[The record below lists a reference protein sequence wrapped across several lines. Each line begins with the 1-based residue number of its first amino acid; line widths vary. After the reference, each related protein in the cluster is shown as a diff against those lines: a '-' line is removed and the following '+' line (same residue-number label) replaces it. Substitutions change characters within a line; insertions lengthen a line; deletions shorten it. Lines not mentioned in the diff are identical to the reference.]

1 MHLRA
6 VRSVPVDKKIRKR
19 ALLDIAIVVLQVRHQ
34 VSKCELSLCGGN
46 ISVFLEGDALRRKR
60 NSFTHKS
67 TRATCITRSG
77 PYIEP

>member
-1 MHLRA
+1 MDR
-6 VRSVPVDKKIRKR
+6 KIGER
-19 ALLDIAIVVLQVRHQ
+19 ALLDIAIVVLQMCHQ

-46 ISVFLEGDALRRKR
+46 ISVFLEGDALRRKC

-67 TRATCITRSG
+67 TRSICTTRSG